1 MIETLVSESEWVQ
14 RQQLDRR
21 LQARG
26 GADRRTEPRLLVDE
40 LATLHLLRPSVE
52 DAITVQV
59 VDMSQSGLGLHSA
72 EPLPV
77 GSMVHVRIRNTIVAM
92 GQVRYS
98 TKVKDGYYSGVR
110 VEHTADCRT
119 SWESD

>member
-1 MIETLVSESEWVQ
+1 
-14 RQQLDRR
+14 
-21 LQARG
+21 
-26 GADRRTEPRLLVDE
+26 
-40 LATLHLLRPSVE
+40 LLRPSVE

-59 VDMSQSGLGLHSA
+59 LDMSQSGLGLRTSDA
-72 EPLPV
+72 LPV
-77 GSMVHVRIRNTIVAM
+77 GAMVHVRIRNTIVAM

-98 TKVKDGYYSGVR
+98 TKVEDGYYSGVR